1 MTFLATYPEN
11 KNYKDFVSL
20 FCLISS
26 KQPNKY
32 VMTVIGVKWN
42 LLGVFSFSFATF
54 HMKYFLFY
62 TKTVKNSNK
71 VHLSELKIC
80 IFTHSAA
87 WAPSIVSQYSLQHLL
102 RLSCLIWASLHLGRS
117 IFLVSPPD
125 DCFAC
130 SATADRYS
138 APCVWRG
145 RHHRWNNNC
154 PACLYRAVS
163 QLVQATQEAQCRTII
178 YDNTASGEQ
187 QKRRRAWET
196 RCLTD
201 VHVAFYRRRGPC

>member
-1 MTFLATYPEN
+1 
-11 KNYKDFVSL
+11 
-20 FCLISS
+20 
-26 KQPNKY
+26 
-32 VMTVIGVKWN
+32 MTVIGIMLH
-42 LLGVFSFSFATF
+42 LLGVQNHFFPAAF
-54 HMKYFLFY
+54 HTTCPVLHKCNVQFKPSLQKSISVSWKSAFL
-62 TKTVKNSNK
+62 
-71 VHLSELKIC
+71 HMALC
-80 IFTHSAA
+80 SAA
-87 WAPSIVSQYSLQHLL
+87 WAPSIVSQYSLQRLL
-102 RLSCLIWASLHLGRS
+102 RLSCFIWASPHLGRS

-125 DCFAC
+125 GCFAC

-138 APCVWRG
+138 APRVWRG

-187 QKRRRAWET
+187 QRRWRAWET

-201 VHVAFYRRRGPC
+201 VHVAFYRTRGPC